1 MRLRNTSDA
10 PAHEVA
16 VSLTGR
22 IRDNG
27 AYVRLLWSGKSQSA
41 VMLSASFASFRAIVA
56 AIGGSDVSSA
66 FLV

>member
-1 MRLRNTSDA
+1 MRGES
-10 PAHEVA
+10 V
-16 VSLTGR
+16 
-22 IRDNG
+22 DNG

-41 VMLSASFASFRAIVA
+41 VMLSASCASFRAIVA